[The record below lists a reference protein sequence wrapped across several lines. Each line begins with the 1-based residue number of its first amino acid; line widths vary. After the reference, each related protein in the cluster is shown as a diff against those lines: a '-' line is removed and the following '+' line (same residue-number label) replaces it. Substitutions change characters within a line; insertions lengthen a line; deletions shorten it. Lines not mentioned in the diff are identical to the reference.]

1 MNDAPPAAVAAL
13 RAEIDATDD
22 ALHALLMQRAAV
34 VERLRAS
41 GVKSGHPLRPGRE
54 AAILRRLFARH
65 AGPLPRAALF
75 RVWREILASSIAQQG
90 GFTVAAL
97 PAVEAVARA
106 HFGLGTPLR
115 AQATPARALAALSS
129 GEAAVA
135 VLPMPAEEEPADAA
149 WWLALDATR
158 LSVIAKLP
166 FLAGPGAV
174 PALVVSASAP
184 DASGEDRTLLRF
196 ALPEGASRAHVA
208 AGLAAAGLTATLL
221 LLRREAGQGLAEIP
235 GFLASGDPRLA
246 ALPFTRRDV
255 LGATANPF
263 PDA

>member
-1 MNDAPPAAVAAL
+1 MTDAPPAEIAAL

-22 ALHALLMQRAAV
+22 ALHALLMKRAAV
-34 VERLRAS
+34 VDRLRAS

-65 AGPLPRAALF
+65 QGPLPRAALF
-75 RVWREILASSIAQQG
+75 RVWREILASSISQQG
-90 GFTVAAL
+90 GFSVAAL
-97 PAVEAVARA
+97 PAVEALARA

-115 AQATPARALAALSS
+115 VQATPARALAALSA

-135 VLPMPAEEEPADAA
+135 VLPMPAEEEPPEAA
-149 WWLALDATR
+149 WWLGLDATR
-158 LSVIAKLP
+158 LAVIAKLP
-166 FLAGPGAV
+166 FLAAPGTA
-174 PALVVSASAP
+174 PALVVSASTP
-184 DASGEDRTLLRF
+184 DPSGEDRTWLRF

-208 AGLAAAGLTATLL
+208 SGLAAAGLAATLL
-221 LLRREAGQGLAEIP
+221 LVRREAGHALAEVE
-235 GFLASGDPRLA
+235 GFLAPGDPRLA
-246 ALPFTRRDV
+246 RLPFAPCDV

>member
-65 AGPLPRAALF
+65 QGPLPRAALF
-75 RVWREILASSIAQQG
+75 RVWREILASSLAQQG

-115 AQATPARALAALSS
+115 PQATPARALAALSS

-135 VLPMPAEEEPADAA
+135 VLPMPEEEESSEAA
-149 WWLALDATR
+149 WWLSLDATR

-166 FLAGPGAV
+166 FLAAPGAAS
-174 PALVVSASAP
+174 ALVVSASAP
-184 DASGEDRTLLRF
+184 DPSGEDRTLLRF
-196 ALPEGASRAHVA
+196 ALPEGASRANIA
-208 AGLAAAGLTATLL
+208 AALAAAGLTAHLL
-221 LLRREAGQGLAEIP
+221 LIRREAGRALVELD
-235 GFLASGDPRLA
+235 GFLPQGDARLA
-246 ALPFTRRDV
+246 ALPLARCDV